1 MPTGACG
8 INCDVCKLRLLGA
21 CSTCGSGRSI
31 EGRRKLAAQERI
43 FGATCVILEC
53 ACMNALDY
61 CMRDCNEFP
70 CENHRIGP
78 YPFSEGFLRMQARR
92 LSERPP
98 ARNHNNQ
105 PVTVPPEYWDA
116 LESRDLTELSN
127 LTLFD
132 PYPSPPKSPRG
143 LVFTFLHEPIRV
155 DVAGRCLRRRR
166 PDDGHWERTED
177 PLLELVTL
185 VYLNSVTAFYPLTK
199 EIVGPQDLKEG
210 HFFKGPHVLKI
221 EPLLERY
228 GDDVEGFYRAARCL
242 GGDAVDMADVAFK
255 LLPFP
260 RIPLYYLLW
269 RGDDEF
275 PPRLSVLFD
284 RSIERVFAADAV
296 WGLVSRVSTELLIGP
311 SARFSGGAAPVS

>member
-21 CSTCGSGRSI
+21 CSTCGSGKSK
-31 EGRRKLAAQERI
+31 GASRKLAAQERI
-43 FGATCVILEC
+43 FGGTCAILEC
-53 ACMNALDY
+53 ARMNALDY

-78 YPFSEGFLRMQARR
+78 YPYGESFLRMQARR

-105 PVTVPPEYWDA
+105 TVTVPSEYWDA
-116 LESRDLTELSN
+116 LGTRDLTELSN
-127 LTLFD
+127 LTLFA
-132 PYPSPPKSPRG
+132 PHPPPPRPPRG
-143 LVFTFLHEPIRV
+143 LIFTFLHEPIRV
-155 DVAGRCLRRRR
+155 DVAGRCLRRRSEGGGW
-166 PDDGHWERTED
+166 DRTDD

-185 VYLNSVTAFYPLTK
+185 VYLNAVTSFYPLAR
-199 EIVGPQDLKEG
+199 EIVGPLDLKEG

-228 GDDVEGFYRAARCL
+228 GEDLEGFIRAARYL
-242 GGDAVDMADVAFK
+242 GGESVDMADAAFR

-260 RIPLYYLLW
+260 RVPLYYLLW
-269 RGDDEF
+269 RGDAEF

-284 RSIERVFAADAV
+284 RSIERVFAADAL
-296 WGLVSRVSTELLIGP
+296 WGLVSRVSTGLLVGP
-311 SARFSGGAAPVS
+311 SAGFSGGAAPVS